1 MSNIGKSQDVIKA
14 ITDSIVE
21 TDGHTQSVANSIA
34 YAKAFGFAWA
44 ILSNDQREMML
55 EHYLGTAK
63 TLEL

>member
-44 ILSNDQREMML
+44 ILNNDQREMML
-55 EHYLGTAK
+55 EHYLITAK
-63 TLEL
+63 AMSN

>member
-14 ITDSIVE
+14 ITDNIVK
-21 TDGHTQSVANSIA
+21 TDGHPENVANNIA

-44 ILSNDQREMML
+44 VLSNEHREMML
-55 EHYLGTAK
+55 EHYLGTDK

>member
-21 TDGHTQSVANSIA
+21 TDGYTQSVANSIA

-44 ILSNDQREMML
+44 ILSEADREMML